1 LILPGTKCG
10 DSWTLINRGAPK
22 LFGMRMKAKPLEG
35 DMVETVDGVIFDV
48 RGHTHPP
55 GRVIAYP
62 KYVPDLRGNLRRG
75 ETTFRRVRTFQD
87 LHDAIEQLDSKYLV
101 YNPVFGE
108 KLCEVPEED
117 IKYHY
122 RPNDCISELRRKK
135 ELDRVERAALSFLQ
149 LMKTEAKVPWNKLGI
164 SGSILAKLH
173 TISSDIDP
181 VIYGSK
187 NCRQVYASIGRLLE
201 NGERGLE
208 KLKEEEKE
216 EDYKKEI
223 RSRELDRSAVSY
235 EDYMRVE
242 IRKIFVGRFGG
253 RKYSIKFVK
262 DWNEVESTYGMVKY
276 TPEGRAR
283 IKAEIEDDSDAI
295 FTPGYYKIGN
305 VEFLEGS
312 VFEPVEIVSF
322 HLRFCQQAKREE
334 TVIARGKLELVQRR
348 SGDEYH
354 RLVLGNEAS
363 DYMILV

>member
-22 LFGMRMKAKPLEG
+22 LFGMGMKAKPLEG

-75 ETTFRRVRTFQD
+75 KTTFRRIRTFQD

-101 YNPVFGE
+101 HDLVFGE

-135 ELDRVERAALSFLQ
+135 ELDRVEKAALSFLQ

-187 NCRQVYASIGRLLE
+187 NCRRVYASIGRLLE
-201 NGERGLE
+201 DGERGLE
-208 KLKEEEKE
+208 KLKE

-242 IRKIFVGRFGG
+242 KRKIFVGRFGG

-262 DWNEVESTYGMVKY
+262 DWNEVESTYGMVKC
-276 TPEGRAR
+276 TPKGYAR

-295 FTPGYYKIGN
+295 FMPSFYKICN
-305 VEFLEGS
+305 VELLEEPA
-312 VFEPVEIVSF
+312 FEPVEILSV
-322 HLRFCQQAKREE
+322 HLRFCEQAKKGE
-334 TVIARGKLELVQRR
+334 TIIARGKLELVQRR
-348 SGDEYH
+348 SGDKYH
-354 RLVLGNEAS
+354 RLVIGNEAS
-363 DYMILV
+363 DYMILA

>member
-1 LILPGTKCG
+1 MILPGTKCG
-10 DSWTLINRGAPK
+10 DSWTLISRGAPK
-22 LFGMRMKAKPLEG
+22 LFGMGMKAKPMEG
-35 DMVETVDGVIFDV
+35 DMVETVGGVIFDV

-101 YNPVFGE
+101 HDLVFGE

-122 RPNDCISELRRKK
+122 RPSKCLLELRRKK
-135 ELDRVERAALSFLQ
+135 ELDKVEKAALSFLQ

-187 NCRQVYASIGRLLE
+187 NCRRVYASIGRLLE
-201 NGERGLE
+201 DGERGLE
-208 KLKEEEKE
+208 KVKEEEKKG
-216 EDYKKEI
+216 DYKEEI

-242 IRKIFVGRFGG
+242 RRKIFVGRFGG

-262 DWNEVESTYGMVKY
+262 DWNEVESTYGMVKC
-276 TPEGRAR
+276 TPKGYAR

-295 FTPGYYKIGN
+295 FMPSFYKICN
-305 VEFLEGS
+305 VELLEEPA
-312 VFEPVEIVSF
+312 FEPVEILSV
-322 HLRFCQQAKREE
+322 HLRFCEQAKKGE
-334 TVIARGKLELVQRR
+334 TIIARGKLELVQRR

-363 DYMILV
+363 DYMILA